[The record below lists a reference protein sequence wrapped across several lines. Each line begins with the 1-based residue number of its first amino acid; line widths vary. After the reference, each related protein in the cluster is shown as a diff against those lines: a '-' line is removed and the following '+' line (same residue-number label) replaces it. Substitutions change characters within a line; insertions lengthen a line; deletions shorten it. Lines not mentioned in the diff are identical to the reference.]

1 MLIRVIISVTISI
14 VVGTSLLF
22 LLLRKIQISNQIDRF
37 RVVLACGFPVFL
49 LCLITKTVFFIPI
62 IVTSGI
68 ILLLLYVFEVLLRQA
83 VAKNSV
89 AIMPAWTMSK
99 NGTEREFEEANTA
112 AGKYPYEYMTE
123 SFYSTMTLY
132 NKQSRIIEK
141 QSLSLM
147 SSEEQAKFWLNKV
160 ESNPDFKS
168 DNYSVVSG
176 CRVTTDVPKSVTARV
191 FCFGGSTTFCEE
203 VPDQLTYASVLQRL
217 INNVGKFTKVVN
229 HGRRGATVPE
239 RLKVLYSRMTFSKG
253 DTIVFLFGDNDCGW
267 IVKGKLVH
275 WVQPL
280 HLKVSRILAKF
291 GLESANW
298 FYGEFAPRYLSRVAK
313 RTAKE
318 TMGLF
323 DELNERCDAAGAHL
337 ICILQPNLFTLRT
350 KSDYETELL
359 TRFSGDIQT
368 LILESYKE
376 YERIVTLTPY
386 GVSGTHVF
394 NDAPASVFLDWAHV
408 NARGNEII
416 AGFIFEE
423 LKKREL
429 ISDPSSV

>member
-1 MLIRVIISVTISI
+1 MILVIISIAISI
-14 VVGTSLLF
+14 VVGTSILF

-37 RVVLACGFPVFL
+37 RVVLACGLPVFAI
-49 LCLITKTVFFIPI
+49 CLISKTVFFIPI

-68 ILLLLYVFEVLLRQA
+68 VLLLFYVFEVLLRQA
-83 VAKNSV
+83 VAKSLV
-89 AIMPAWTMSK
+89 AIMPAWTMSQ
-99 NGTEREFEEANTA
+99 NGAGREFEEANTA
-112 AGKYPYEYMTE
+112 AGEYPYEYMTE

-132 NKQSRIIEK
+132 NMQNKVIEK
-141 QSLSLM
+141 QCVSLM
-147 SSEEQAKFWLNKV
+147 SSEEQVKFWLNKV
-160 ESNPDFKS
+160 DTNPDFKS
-168 DNYSVVSG
+168 DNYSVVNG
-176 CRVTTDVPKSVTARV
+176 CRVTTDVPKSVTAKV
-191 FCFGGSTTFCEE
+191 LCFGGSTTFCEE

-217 INNVGKFTKVVN
+217 INNVGKFTTVVN
-229 HGRRGATVPE
+229 HGRGGASVPD
-239 RLKVLYSRMTFSKG
+239 RLKLLYSRVAFSKG

-267 IVKGKLVH
+267 IVKGKRVH
-275 WVQPL
+275 LVQPL
-280 HLKVSRILAKF
+280 PLRVSRLLAKF

-313 RTAKE
+313 MTAKE

-350 KSDYETELL
+350 KSDYESELL

-376 YERIVTLTPY
+376 YERIVTLAPY

-416 AGFIFEE
+416 AEFIFEE